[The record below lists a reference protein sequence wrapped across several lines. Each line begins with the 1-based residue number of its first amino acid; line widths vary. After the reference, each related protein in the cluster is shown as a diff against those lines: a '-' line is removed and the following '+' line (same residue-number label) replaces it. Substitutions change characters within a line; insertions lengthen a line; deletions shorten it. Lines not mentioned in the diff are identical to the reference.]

1 MTRGGP
7 RSNKPAAE
15 KALRGNPGKR
25 PINLF
30 EPQPHAPSR
39 VPSAPSW
46 LDALAR
52 RHWQEVAPVLLAS
65 GVLTDADVDSLA
77 LYCSAYS
84 RYRKVLKMVAD
95 IDFDSP
101 IFTGWEPKDI
111 AVVMSGLPV
120 RLEKAEASVRLIGS
134 DLGLNPSSRSR
145 LSVNKGKDAPS
156 DPMEDL
162 LGGRRSA

>member
-1 MTRGGP
+1 MVVGR
-7 RSNKPAAE
+7 KPKPSAD

-25 PINLF
+25 PINLR
-30 EPQPHAPSR
+30 EPQPHVPSR
-39 VPSAPSW
+39 VPAAPSW
-46 LDALAR
+46 LDSLAR
-52 RHWQEVAPVLLAS
+52 RHWQEVAPVLLES
-65 GVLTDADVDSLA
+65 GVLTDADIDSLA

-95 IDFDSP
+95 IDFDAP
-101 IFTGWEPKDI
+101 IFEGWEPKDI

-145 LSVNKGKDAPS
+145 LSVGKVKDDAV
-156 DPMEDL
+156 DPMESL
-162 LGGRRSA
+162 LSGRRSA